1 MQVFRA
7 NLQVPPNHKIRP
19 LLDSLEIKK
28 DDWRDLFLLAK
39 ETGLAVSAFVYDKQS
54 LEWAIEW
61 DPDILKLNSSD
72 LTHRP
77 MLEEASKTGKII
89 SLGTG
94 SSTKQEIDTG
104 LKVLSL
110 NSNKIILMHGVQDF
124 PTEIKDS
131 RLNRIGFLRENWN
144 YPVGYA
150 DHTSGDNIL
159 ASYLDFVALGQGASV
174 FEKHLCL
181 NRKKRKL
188 ITKPHLNPKVGLNMR
203 KI

>member
-1 MQVFRA
+1 M
-7 NLQVPPNHKIRP
+7 
-19 LLDSLEIKK
+19 
-28 DDWRDLFLLAK
+28 LAK

-181 NRKKRKL
+181 NRKKE
-188 ITKPHLNPKVGLNMR
+188 N
-203 KI
+203 